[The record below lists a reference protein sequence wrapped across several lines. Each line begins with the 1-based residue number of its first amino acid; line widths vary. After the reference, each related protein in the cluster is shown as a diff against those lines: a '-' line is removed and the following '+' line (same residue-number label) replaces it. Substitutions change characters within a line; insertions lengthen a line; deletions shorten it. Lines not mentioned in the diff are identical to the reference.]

1 MRKDLVKYKSTEAL
15 MVTITRNLCL
25 DKLKTRKNKA
35 ISINQAFNISES
47 NDPQLAA
54 EEMDMVNIVKQVMQ
68 QLPAQQKTVIH
79 LRDVEG
85 YDYEEI
91 VKITGFEM
99 NYVRVNIS
107 RGRKKIR
114 ETVQK
119 IQSYD
124 TSKASRLN

>member
-1 MRKDLVKYKSTEAL
+1 MRNDLVKYKSTEAL

-25 DKLKTRKNKA
+25 DKLKSKKNKT
-35 ISINQAFNISES
+35 ISINQTFSIQES
-47 NDPQLAA
+47 NNPEQAA
-54 EEMDMVNIVKQVMQ
+54 EEMNMVNIVKQIMQ
-68 QLPAQQKTVIH
+68 QLPVQQKTVIH
-79 LRDVEG
+79 LRDIEG

-114 ETVQK
+114 ETIQK
-119 IQSYD
+119 MQSYD